1 MREASTAP
9 FRVRLCLH
17 RSASG
22 RASGVSDLTFKTMKL
37 LVRATNW
44 LGDAV
49 MSVPALRAIREAFPD
64 WQIAVLARPWV
75 ADLYAREEFC
85 DRIVRYDR
93 NGVHGGLGGKWR
105 LAAELRDDQYDCAIL
120 LQNAFDAALLA
131 WLARI
136 PRRIG
141 YARDGRGFLLTDA
154 VALPGR
160 DDIPKHQR
168 FYYLELLRRAGL
180 INGLPE
186 SADIRLGSAS
196 RAAAAGRDQWR
207 RRGLPARRWIGL
219 SPGAAFGG
227 AKRWLP
233 EHFAETASKLSSDL
247 DADVA
252 VFGSQAEG
260 ELCELVAHQVGSR
273 AYNLAGRTT
282 LAEFIDLAATCR
294 LYLTNDSG
302 PMHVATALGVPTIA
316 VFGAT
321 DDRATGPSGSWARVV
336 RQPVDCSPCLLREC
350 PIDHRCMTRVD
361 TAMVVEAAKEVLA
374 LHGSQA
380 SDPATEAM

>member
-1 MREASTAP
+1 
-9 FRVRLCLH
+9 
-17 RSASG
+17 
-22 RASGVSDLTFKTMKL
+22 MKL

-49 MSVPALRAIREAFPD
+49 MSIPALRAIREAFPD
-64 WQIAVLARPWV
+64 WGITVLARPWV

-85 DRIVRYDR
+85 DRILRYDR
-93 NGVHGGLGGKWR
+93 NGDHGGLGGKWR
-105 LAAELRDDQYDCAIL
+105 LAAELRSDQYDCAIL

-154 VALPGR
+154 VALPGPN
-160 DDIPKHQR
+160 DIPKHQR

-180 INGLPE
+180 INQLPE
-186 SADIRLGSAS
+186 STDIRLGSAGL
-196 RAAAAGRDQWR
+196 AAAAGRAQWQR
-207 RRGLPARRWIGL
+207 RALPAGPWIGV

-233 EHFAETASKLSSDL
+233 ERFAEAASKLSSDF
-247 DADVA
+247 DAHVA
-252 VFGSQAEG
+252 VFGSPAEA
-260 ELCELVAHQVGSR
+260 ELCEFVVGQVGSR

-321 DDRATGPSGSWARVV
+321 DDHATGPSGSWARVV

-350 PIDHRCMTRVD
+350 PIDHRCMTRLD
-361 TAMVVEAAKEVLA
+361 TAMVVEMARTLV
-374 LHGSQA
+374 SQPESNA
-380 SDPATEAM
+380 SDPPAEAI

>member
-1 MREASTAP
+1 
-9 FRVRLCLH
+9 
-17 RSASG
+17 
-22 RASGVSDLTFKTMKL
+22 MKL

-49 MSVPALRAIREAFPD
+49 MSIPALRAIREAFPD
-64 WQIAVLARPWV
+64 WRITVLARPWV
-75 ADLYAREEFC
+75 ADLYAREQFC
-85 DRIVRYDR
+85 DRIIRYDR
-93 NGVHGGLGGKWR
+93 NGDHGGLGGKWR
-105 LAAELRDDQYDCAIL
+105 LAGELRGDRYDCAIL

-154 VALPGR
+154 VALPGP

-180 INGLPE
+180 IRRLPE
-186 SADIRLGSAS
+186 STDIRLGSAGL
-196 RAAAAGRDQWR
+196 AAAAGREQWQR
-207 RRGLPARRWIGL
+207 RKLPAGPWIGV

-233 EHFAETASKLSSDL
+233 ERFAETASRLSSDL

-252 VFGSQAEG
+252 VFGSPAEA
-260 ELCELVAHQVGSR
+260 ELCQVVAGQVGPR
-273 AYNLAGRTT
+273 AHNLAGRTT
-282 LAEFIDLAATCR
+282 LAEFIDLAATCS

-321 DDRATGPSGSWARVV
+321 DDHATGPSGSWARVV
-336 RQPVDCSPCLLREC
+336 RQAVHCSPCLLREC

-361 TAMVVEAAKEVLA
+361 AAMVVEMAHAVL
-374 LHGSQA
+374 SEKRSRA
-380 SDPATEAM
+380 SHPAGEREGL

>member
-1 MREASTAP
+1 
-9 FRVRLCLH
+9 
-17 RSASG
+17 
-22 RASGVSDLTFKTMKL
+22 MKL

-49 MSVPALRAIREAFPD
+49 MSIPALRAIRAVFPE
-64 WQIAVLARPWV
+64 WRITVLARPWV

-93 NGVHGGLGGKWR
+93 NGDHGGLGGKWR
-105 LAAELRDDQYDCAIL
+105 LAAELRGDQYDCAIL

-154 VALPGR
+154 VSLPGPN
-160 DDIPKHQR
+160 DIPKHQR

-180 INGLPE
+180 IRQLPE
-186 SADIRLGSAS
+186 SADIRLAGAS
-196 RAAAAGRDQWR
+196 RAATAGRDQWR
-207 RRGLPARRWIGL
+207 QRGLPANRWIGV

-233 EHFAETASKLSSDL
+233 ERFAEAASRLSSDL

-252 VFGSQAEG
+252 VFGSAAEA
-260 ELCELVAHQVGSR
+260 ELCRLVAGQVGPR
-273 AYNLAGRTT
+273 AHNLAGRTT
-282 LAEFIDLAATCR
+282 LAEFIDLAATCS

-321 DDRATGPSGSWARVV
+321 DDHATGPSGSWARVV

-361 TAMVVEAAKEVLA
+361 TARVVEMARAVLSQPE
-374 LHGSQA
+374 SQA
-380 SDPATEAM
+380 SDPAAEAI

>member
-1 MREASTAP
+1 
-9 FRVRLCLH
+9 
-17 RSASG
+17 
-22 RASGVSDLTFKTMKL
+22 MKL

-49 MSVPALRAIREAFPD
+49 MSIPALRAIREAFPD
-64 WQIAVLARPWV
+64 WRITVLARPGV

-85 DRIVRYDR
+85 DRIIRYDR
-93 NGVHGGLGGKWR
+93 MGAHGGFAGRWR
-105 LAAELRDDQYDCAIL
+105 LAAELRGDHYDCAIL

-154 VALPGR
+154 VTLPGP
-160 DDIPKHQR
+160 DDIPPHQR

-180 INGLPE
+180 IRRLPE
-186 SADIRLGSAS
+186 SAAIRLGSAGL
-196 RAAAAGRDQWR
+196 AAAAGREQWR
-207 RRGLPARRWIGL
+207 RRGLSEGPWVGV

-233 EHFAETASKLSSDL
+233 ERFAETASRLSSDL
-247 DADVA
+247 GADVA
-252 VFGSQAEG
+252 VFGSPAEAA
-260 ELCELVAHQVGSR
+260 LCEQVAGQVGPR
-273 AYNLAGRTT
+273 ARNLAGRTT

-302 PMHVATALGVPTIA
+302 PMHIATALGVPTVA

-321 DDRATGPSGSWARVV
+321 DDQATGPSGSRARVV
-336 RQPVDCSPCLLREC
+336 RQPVDCSPCMLREC
-350 PIDHRCMTRVD
+350 PIDHRCMTRVE
-361 TAMVVEAAKEVLA
+361 TAMVVEIARAVLSREGSEASNPAAESRGL
-374 LHGSQA
+374 
-380 SDPATEAM
+380 

>member
-1 MREASTAP
+1 
-9 FRVRLCLH
+9 
-17 RSASG
+17 
-22 RASGVSDLTFKTMKL
+22 MKL

-49 MSVPALRAIREAFPD
+49 MSIPALRAIREAFPD
-64 WQIAVLARPWV
+64 WEITVLARPWV
-75 ADLYAREEFC
+75 ADLYAREEFY

-93 NGVHGGLGGKWR
+93 NGDHGGLGGKWR
-105 LAAELRDDQYDCAIL
+105 LAAELRSDQYDCAIL

-141 YARDGRGFLLTDA
+141 YARDGRGVLLTDA
-154 VALPGR
+154 VALPGPN
-160 DDIPKHQR
+160 DIPKHQR

-180 INGLPE
+180 IRQLPE
-186 SADIRLGSAS
+186 SADIRLAGAS
-196 RAAAAGRDQWR
+196 RAATAGRAQWQR
-207 RRGLPARRWIGL
+207 RKLPAGPWIGV

-233 EHFAETASKLSSDL
+233 ERFAEAASRLSSDF

-252 VFGSQAEG
+252 VFGSPAEA
-260 ELCELVAHQVGSR
+260 ELCQVVAGQVGSR

-302 PMHVATALGVPTIA
+302 PMHVATALGVPTVA

-321 DDRATGPSGSWARVV
+321 DDHATGPSGSWARVV

-361 TAMVVEAAKEVLA
+361 TAMVVEMAQAVL
-374 LHGSQA
+374 SEKRSRA
-380 SDPATEAM
+380 SHPAGEREGL